1 MSTSPTRTAR
11 SSFPLIAALLAAALG
26 AFSAIADAAPPAAR
40 RLTLTIDGLR
50 EGALQ
55 HGADRGRERLT
66 QQFTL
71 SVLLHTDGAPMSGNP
86 LDPQDAQRQLERA
99 QRAQQRVQAGLDRA
113 GVRAV
118 PAPDMQAL
126 QARAQQIQARC
137 GTDRDCLMREAM
149 ALSAAQTAG
158 GDRAMQGRL
167 QAYGSAVQ
175 GCERSQPAG
184 TAREACIA
192 NARRQAGG
200 GAPDDSDRDEEVETP
215 YLHFIG
221 RAACQLD
228 IAIRIDGRT
237 EGSFQD
243 VQGTVPF
250 TQTVQADAR
259 QRDDMRCPLVQ
270 AVLDTRN
277 GRLWA
282 HTAMVMPEVPGQ
294 SVRSEKG
301 RSPQRHDGPVSLQ
314 WREAN
319 DWLQQRLQNLG
330 AAGED
335 KVRVPVS
342 GGQNELRL
350 RWRFAPI

>member
-11 SSFPLIAALLAAALG
+11 SSFPLIAALLASALG

-113 GVRAV
+113 GVRAA

-158 GDRAMQGRL
+158 GDRATQG
-167 QAYGSAVQ
+167 
-175 GCERSQPAG
+175 
-184 TAREACIA
+184 
-192 NARRQAGG
+192 RRQAGG

-335 KVRVPVS
+335 KARVPVS

>member
-1 MSTSPTRTAR
+1 MSTSPIRTAR
-11 SSFPLIAALLAAALG
+11 PSFPLIAALLAAALG
-26 AFSAIADAAPPAAR
+26 AFSAVADAAPPTAR

-55 HGADRGRERLT
+55 HGADRGRERLA

-71 SVLLHTDGAPMSGNP
+71 SVLLHTDGTPMPHNP
-86 LDPQDAQRQLERA
+86 LDPQDGQRQLERA

-113 GVRAV
+113 GVRAAPV
-118 PAPDMQAL
+118 PDMQAL

-158 GDRAMQGRL
+158 GDRAAQGRL
-167 QAYGSAVQ
+167 
-175 GCERSQPAG
+175 
-184 TAREACIA
+184 
-192 NARRQAGG
+192 QAGG
-200 GAPDDSDRDEEVETP
+200 GAPDDSDRDEEIETP

-250 TQTVQADAR
+250 TETVRADAR

-314 WREAN
+314 WREAT

>member
-1 MSTSPTRTAR
+1 MSTFPTHAGRLRPA
-11 SSFPLIAALLAAALG
+11 LIATLFAAALG
-26 AFSAIADAAPPAAR
+26 AAGAPADAASPAAR

-55 HGADRGRERLT
+55 HGADRGRERLA

-71 SVLLHTDGAPMSGNP
+71 SVVLHTDGTPMPNNP
-86 LDPQDAQRQLERA
+86 LDPQDGQRQLERA

-113 GVRAV
+113 GVRA
-118 PAPDMQAL
+118 APDMQAL

-137 GTDRDCLMREAM
+137 GNDRDCLMREAM

-221 RAACQLD
+221 RTACQLD
-228 IAIRIDGRT
+228 IAIKIDGRT

-243 VQGTVPF
+243 VQGSVPF
-250 TQTVQADAR
+250 TETVQADAR
-259 QRDDMRCPLVQ
+259 QRDEMRCPLVQ

-282 HTAMVMPEVPGQ
+282 HTAMVAPEVPGL

-301 RSPQRHDGPVSLQ
+301 RAPQRHDGPVSLQ
-314 WREAN
+314 WREAT
-319 DWLQQRLQNLG
+319 DWLQQRLQNLR

-350 RWRFAPI
+350 RWRFAPV